1 MAKQTTA
8 QRDAMERLRGNPE
21 PTRSEA
27 RAASAAMQEADVAWK
42 KMQRE
47 IQAALMEVNP
57 LLAMEVAE
65 LEKKY
70 DQALASGWQPGQ
82 NVNGWKNPYPI
93 DDPRSM
99 LTQYQFVSFQD
110 QNPNVCDVAS
120 RQTGKGFVAGA
131 VTATGAYSGQGD
143 WTIVS
148 PSERQ
153 SLLTLDKA
161 KDWVTAYGLV
171 IEGEEIERDGGNAQA
186 LITSKLVTLSNKRK
200 IRGCPGLPR
209 TLRGDT
215 ANLYIDEGDW
225 IENASD
231 FMRAVIGIVANEM
244 SGKKQLRFI
253 TTPAGKNSPS
263 HGYVHNPSTPEE
275 RAQGLAW
282 SSRVINIWQAVLMGI
297 KQNPHR
303 LRKLYGDDLEGWMQE
318 MLCVWLDAAS
328 VLLPYELISSCE
340 SLEAS
345 EFDTPE
351 LLALSPLRKVAGIDF
366 GRVSDPTVMTTAV
379 NGLGMN
385 IVRSIVELHNMST
398 PLQIDVLHPYMA
410 LCDIVEVDYT
420 GPGIGF
426 GDLAVQA
433 FGEYKPTEHKFG
445 KIKLVTT
452 TLPIKRVMYPRL
464 RTAFEKRNIRIP
476 ISTKLREDLHAMN
489 IVITNGQYNYK
500 APRTDEGHSDRCTS
514 MAHMQSASEE
524 IVGAPFGYS
533 RVGAGR
539 DEPDG
544 PREGGLRARVKRVFG
559 M

>member
-1 MAKQTTA
+1 MKPTTR
-8 QRDAMERLRGNPE
+8 QKDALERLRGNPA
-21 PTRSEA
+21 PTISQARAESEA
-27 RAASAAMQEADVAWK
+27 LRAASAEWK
-42 KMQRE
+42 KLQRE

-57 LLAMEVAE
+57 LLAMEVAQ
-65 LEKKY
+65 LEAEY
-70 DQALASGWQPGQ
+70 DAAIARGWLPGQ
-82 NVNGWKNPYPI
+82 NANGWRNPYPI

-99 LTQYQFVSFQD
+99 LTQYQFNSFHD
-110 QNPNVCDVAS
+110 QSPNVCDVAS
-120 RQTGKGFVAGA
+120 RQTGKGFVAGG
-131 VTATGAYSGQGD
+131 VTATGAYSGKED

-161 KDWVTAYGLV
+161 KDWIEAFGLV
-171 IEGEEIERDGGNAQA
+171 IEGEETERDGSNPEA
-186 LITSKLVTLSNKRK
+186 LITSKQITLSNRRK

-209 TLRGDT
+209 TLRGGT
-215 ANLYIDEGDW
+215 GCLYVDEGDW
-225 IENASD
+225 IEKAME

-244 SGKKQLRFI
+244 SGKKQLRYI

-263 HGYVHNPSTPEE
+263 HKYVHEVATDAE
-275 RAQGLAW
+275 RAEGLAW

-328 VLLPYELISSCE
+328 VLLPYELIASCE

-345 EFDTPE
+345 EHDTPE
-351 LLALSPLRKVAGIDF
+351 MLALSPLRKVAGIDF
-366 GRVSDPTVMTTAV
+366 GRVSDPTVMTTAL

-398 PLQIDVLHPYMA
+398 PIQIETLHPYMK
-410 LCDIVEVDYT
+410 LCDIIEVDYT

-433 FGEYKPTEHKFG
+433 FGEYKPAEHKFG

-476 ISTKLREDLHAMN
+476 ISSKLREDLHAMN

-514 MAHMQSASEE
+514 LAHMQSASEE
-524 IVGAPFGYS
+524 AVNSPFYYESTPRDRDQRGGWMDS
-533 RVGAGR
+533 LADFGR
-539 DEPDG
+539 
-544 PREGGLRARVKRVFG
+544 GLIG
-559 M
+559 L

>member
-1 MAKQTTA
+1 
-8 QRDAMERLRGNPE
+8 MERLRGNPE
-21 PTRSEA
+21 PTIREA
-27 RAASAAMQEADVAWK
+27 RATSEAMREATESWK
-42 KMQRE
+42 KLQKD
-47 IQAALMEVNP
+47 IQGALMEVNP

-65 LEKKY
+65 LEALY
-70 DQALASGWQPGQ
+70 DRAIASGWQPGQ
-82 NVNGWKNPYPI
+82 NYNGWKNPYPI

-99 LTQYQFVSFQD
+99 LTQNQFVSFQD
-110 QNPNVCDVAS
+110 TSPNVCDVAS
-120 RQTGKGFVAGA
+120 RQTGKGFTAGA
-131 VTATGAYSGQGD
+131 VTAAGAYSGQGD

-161 KDWVTAYGLV
+161 KDWVQAYGLV
-171 IEGEEIERDGGNAQA
+171 IEGEEIERDGTHGQA
-186 LITSKLVTLSNKRK
+186 LITSKLVTLSNRRK

-244 SGKKQLRFI
+244 SGKKQLRYI
-253 TTPAGKNSPS
+253 TTPAGKNAPS
-263 HGYVHNPSTPEE
+263 YGYVHNVSTPEE

-340 SLEAS
+340 TLEAS
-345 EFDTPE
+345 EYDTPE

-379 NGLGMN
+379 SGLGIN

-398 PLQIDVLHPYMA
+398 PKQIETLKPYME
-410 LCDIVEVDYT
+410 LCSIIEVDYT

-426 GDLAVQA
+426 GDLAVEL
-433 FGEYKPTEHKFG
+433 FGEYAPTEHKFG

-476 ISTKLREDLHAMN
+476 VSTKLREDLHAMS

-500 APRTDEGHSDRCTS
+500 APRSDEGHSDRCTS
-514 MAHMQSASEE
+514 LAHMQSASEE
-524 IVGAPFGYS
+524 PVHAPFGWS
-533 RVGAGR
+533 RVGGTD
-539 DEPDG
+539 DESRG
-544 PREGGLRARVKRVFG
+544 QREGGVRARMKRFLG
-559 M
+559 L

>member
-1 MAKQTTA
+1 MKLTPRQK
-8 QRDAMERLRGNPE
+8 DAIERLRGNPA
-21 PTRSEA
+21 PTKREA
-27 RAASAAMQEADVAWK
+27 LAQTDAMREADAKWK
-42 KMQRE
+42 KLQKE
-47 IQAALMEVNP
+47 IHAALMQVNP
-57 LLAMEVAE
+57 LLAMEVAA
-65 LEKKY
+65 LEAMY
-70 DQALASGWQPGQ
+70 DEALARGWQPGQ
-82 NVNGWKNPYPI
+82 NVNNWRNPYPI

-99 LTQYQFVSFQD
+99 LTQYQFASFHD
-110 QNPNVCDVAS
+110 MHPNVCDVAS
-120 RQTGKGFVAGA
+120 RQTGKGFVAGG
-131 VTATGAYSGQGD
+131 VTATGAYSGGGD

-153 SLLTLDKA
+153 SLLTLDKS
-161 KDWVTAYGLV
+161 KDWIEAFGLV
-171 IEGEEIERDGGNAQA
+171 IEGEEVQRDGSNPEA
-186 LITSKLVTLSNKRK
+186 LITSKQITLSNRRK

-225 IENASD
+225 IENASE

-244 SGKKQLRFI
+244 SGKKQLRYI

-263 HGYVHNPSTPEE
+263 HGYVHTAATDAE
-275 RAQGLAW
+275 REQGLAW

-328 VLLPYELISSCE
+328 VLLPYDLIASCE

-345 EFDTPE
+345 EHDTPE
-351 LLALSPLRKVAGIDF
+351 MLALSPLRKVAGIDF
-366 GRVSDPTVMTTAV
+366 GRVSDPTVMTTALS
-379 NGLGMN
+379 GLGIN
-385 IVRSIVELHNMST
+385 IIRSIVELHNVST
-398 PLQIDVLHPYMA
+398 PVQIERLHPYME
-410 LCDIVEVDYT
+410 LCDIVEIDYT

-433 FGEYKPTEHKFG
+433 FGEYKPSEHKFG

-476 ISTKLREDLHAMN
+476 ISSKLREDLHAMN

-514 MAHMQSASEE
+514 LAHMQSASEE
-524 IVGAPFGYS
+524 VTSGPFGFES
-533 RVGAGR
+533 TPRDSGGSPGGWWDAAMDFGR
-539 DEPDG
+539 
-544 PREGGLRARVKRVFG
+544 GLFG
-559 M
+559 

>member
-1 MAKQTTA
+1 MKQTTRQKEA
-8 QRDAMERLRGNPE
+8 IERLRGNPE
-21 PTRSEA
+21 PTITQAKQETAAMRE
-27 RAASAAMQEADVAWK
+27 ASAQWK
-42 KMQRE
+42 KLQRE

-57 LLAMEVAE
+57 LLAMEVAQ
-65 LEKKY
+65 LEERY
-70 DQALASGWQPGQ
+70 DAAIRRGWQPGQ
-82 NVNGWKNPYPI
+82 NVNGWRNPYPI

-99 LTQYQFVSFQD
+99 LTQYQFASFHD
-110 QNPNVCDVAS
+110 THPNVCDVAS
-120 RQTGKGFVAGA
+120 RQTGKGFVAGG
-131 VTATGAYSGQGD
+131 VTATGAYSGGGD

-153 SLLTLDKA
+153 SLLTLDKS
-161 KDWVTAYGLV
+161 KDWVEAYGLV
-171 IEGEEIERDGGNAQA
+171 IEGEEIQRDGSNPQA
-186 LITSKLVTLSNKRK
+186 LITSKQITLSNRRK

-253 TTPAGKNSPS
+253 TTPAGKSSPS
-263 HGYVHNPSTPEE
+263 HGYVHTQSTPEE

-297 KQNPHR
+297 KQNPYR

-345 EFDTPE
+345 EHDTPE

-366 GRVSDPTVMTTAV
+366 GRVSDPTVMTTAL
-379 NGLGMN
+379 NGLSIN

-398 PLQIDVLHPYMA
+398 PIQIDTLSPYMA

-426 GDLAVQA
+426 GDLAVQR
-433 FGEYKPTEHKFG
+433 FGEYKPSEHKFG

-452 TLPIKRVMYPRL
+452 TLPTKRVMYPRL

-476 ISTKLREDLHAMN
+476 ISSKLREDLHAMN
-489 IVITNGQYNYK
+489 IVITNGAYNYK

-514 MAHMQSASEE
+514 LAHMQSASEE
-524 IVGAPFGYS
+524 AVGS
-533 RVGAGR
+533 
-539 DEPDG
+539 
-544 PREGGLRARVKRVFG
+544 GLE
-559 M
+559 MILI

>member
-1 MAKQTTA
+1 MARLTTI
-8 QRDAMERLRGNPE
+8 QKDAMERLRGNPA
-21 PTRSEA
+21 PTISQAKKE
-27 RAASAAMQEADVAWK
+27 SAAMREASAAWK
-42 KMQRE
+42 KMQKEVRE
-47 IQAALMEVNP
+47 ALMEVNP
-57 LLAMEVAE
+57 LLAMEVAA
-65 LEKKY
+65 LEAMY
-70 DQALASGWQPGQ
+70 DDALERGWLPGQ
-82 NVNGWKNPYPI
+82 NVNGWRNPYPI

-99 LTQYQFVSFQD
+99 LTQYQFASFHD
-110 QNPNVCDVAS
+110 AHPNVCDVAS
-120 RQTGKGFVAGA
+120 RQTGKGFVAGG

-153 SLLTLDKA
+153 SLLTLDKS
-161 KDWVTAYGLV
+161 KDWIEAYGLIIDDEV
-171 IEGEEIERDGGNAQA
+171 IQRDGSNPEA
-186 LITSKLVTLSNKRK
+186 LITSKQIILSNKRK

-225 IENASD
+225 IEKAAE

-263 HGYVHNPSTPEE
+263 HGFVHTPATEE
-275 RAQGLAW
+275 DRVNGLAW
-282 SSRVINIWQAVLMGI
+282 SCRVINIWQAVLMGI

-328 VLLPYELISSCE
+328 VLLPYELIASCE

-345 EFDTPE
+345 EHDTPE
-351 LLALSPLRKVAGIDF
+351 MLALSPLRKVAGIDF
-366 GRVSDPTVMTTAV
+366 GRVSDPTVMTTAL

-398 PLQIDVLHPYMA
+398 PLQMQTLHPYMA

-433 FGEYKPTEHKFG
+433 FGEYKPSEHKFG

-476 ISTKLREDLHAMN
+476 ISTKLREDLHSMN

-500 APRTDEGHSDRCTS
+500 APRTDDGHSDRCTS
-514 MAHMQSASEE
+514 LAHMQSASEE
-524 IVGAPFGYS
+524 A
-533 RVGAGR
+533 AGNTL
-539 DEPDG
+539 EVI
-544 PREGGLRARVKRVFG
+544 LI
-559 M
+559 